1 MVRPIRSYSTS
12 AGGRSNQRSLS
23 KEGQTIRL
31 RSGSAGG
38 RPVKSK
44 DNEADEEHEPIQVI
58 GFWLPAKFPL
68 ALLDIVFSLQLSL

>member
-12 AGGRSNQRSLS
+12 AGSRRSNQRSLSKDLS

-38 RPVKSK
+38 RPIKSR
-44 DNEADEEHEPIQVI
+44 DEDEEHEPIQVNRCPVH
-58 GFWLPAKFPL
+58 LHDFP
-68 ALLDIVFSLQLSL
+68 

>member
-12 AGGRSNQRSLS
+12 AGGGSRRSNQRSLSKDLS

-38 RPVKSK
+38 RPVKSR
-44 DNEADEEHEPIQVI
+44 DEDEEHEPIQVKKS
-58 GFWLPAKFPL
+58 LPIFL
-68 ALLDIVFSLQLSL
+68 QNRSENVF